1 MRPTRLAPVLLAAA
15 AFVAGCAAAPERV
28 LDIYWIDVEGG
39 ASTLVVTADG
49 QSLLMDTG
57 YDGFDNRDP
66 DRIEAV
72 ARDEAGLDRIDYLLT
87 SHFHG
92 DHVGG
97 LAELARRIEVD
108 RFVDH
113 GDSVERESEAG
124 EALFDAY
131 LAVVGDRRRV
141 VGPGDHLTLGD
152 VDVVIASGAGRVLS
166 DPLTAPAPNPL
177 CETFEAHPEDT
188 GENGRSLGYV
198 LRAGDFSFVN
208 LGDLSWNFQA
218 KLGCPANLIGEADI
232 FQVTHHGTRD
242 DVVPA
247 QMWAMAPTVAVSN
260 NGPTKGAGAAAVET
274 VLASPGLQAYWAL
287 HRAVNN
293 DEAHNAD
300 EPYTANLGGIEDCAG
315 AWIRARL
322 MSDGTYTLT
331 NGRNGFAETY
341 SVR

>member
-1 MRPTRLAPVLLAAA
+1 MRRTCLALLLAAA
-15 AFVAGCAAAPERV
+15 GGCAATPERV

-57 YDGFDNRDP
+57 YGGFDNRDP

-72 ARDEAGLDRIDYLLT
+72 VRDQAGLDHIDYVLT
-87 SHFHG
+87 SHYHG

-97 LAELARRIEVD
+97 LAELARRIEIGA
-108 RFVDH
+108 FVDH
-113 GDSVERESEAG
+113 GDSIEQESEAG
-124 EALFDAY
+124 QATWQAY
-131 LAVVGDRRRV
+131 LAVAGDRRRV
-141 VGPGDHLTLGD
+141 VRPDDRLPFGGIE
-152 VDVVIASGAGRVLS
+152 VVIAASDGRVLPTPPRETG
-166 DPLTAPAPNPL
+166 DNPL
-177 CETFEAHPEDT
+177 CETFVEHPEDT
-188 GENGRSLGYV
+188 GENGRSLGYI
-198 LRAGDFSFVN
+198 LRSGDFTFVN

-218 KLGCPANLIGEADI
+218 ELGCPYDLIGQADI

-260 NGPTKGAGAAAVET
+260 NGPTKGAGVEAVET
-274 VLASPGLQAYWAL
+274 VLASPGLQGYWAL

-293 DEAHNAD
+293 DDAHNAD
-300 EPYTANLGGIEDCAG
+300 ESYTANLGEIEGCPG
-315 AWIRARL
+315 ASIQARL

-331 NGRNGFAETY
+331 NSRNGFSETY
-341 SVR
+341 AVR